1 MPLDVPDGADCF
13 IYANIFYYHFV
24 ETPPFSQASTTFLNR
39 VVVGAITGYSSVHVL
54 AEAILAL
61 RAMWKSQ
68 DARWERP
75 RANRPAYI
83 LAKIEKS
90 LRNQSRTRLGLKRP
104 LTLDFR
110 LN

>member
-68 DARWERP
+68 DARWERLW
-75 RANRPAYI
+75 ANRPAYVS
-83 LAKIEKS
+83 AKIK
-90 LRNQSRTRLGLKRP
+90 KKAA
-104 LTLDFR
+104 
-110 LN
+110 